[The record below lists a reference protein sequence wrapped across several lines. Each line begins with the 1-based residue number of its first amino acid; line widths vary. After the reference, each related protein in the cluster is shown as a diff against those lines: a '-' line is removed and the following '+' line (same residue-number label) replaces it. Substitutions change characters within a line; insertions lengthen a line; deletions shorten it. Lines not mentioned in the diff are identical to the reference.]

1 MRLSCM
7 KGSFLQYCSP
17 CRGTLSLKLQQTWV
31 ASPTM
36 PHTQLLSTGKA
47 NSMDWLGLGILRG
60 QDRPRG
66 LRHLAMDSSF
76 LDFRIFRM
84 SLIHTWPEKS
94 SILHIS
100 IDRRVQSKD
109 IHLETSIASGRS
121 QSSAPHLR
129 FEVPGPLIFLGQSCK
144 WH

>member
-1 MRLSCM
+1 M

-84 SLIHTWPEKS
+84 SLI
-94 SILHIS
+94 LHIS
-100 IDRRVQSKD
+100 IGRRVQSKD

-129 FEVPGPLIFLGQSCK
+129 FEAPGPLIFWASLANDIRCESGLF
-144 WH
+144 